1 MGFTLQ
7 FWLSHE
13 MDGNLET
20 LWGLDDKPSFQKTK
34 DW

>member
-20 LWGLDDKPSFQKTK
+20 LWGLDETE